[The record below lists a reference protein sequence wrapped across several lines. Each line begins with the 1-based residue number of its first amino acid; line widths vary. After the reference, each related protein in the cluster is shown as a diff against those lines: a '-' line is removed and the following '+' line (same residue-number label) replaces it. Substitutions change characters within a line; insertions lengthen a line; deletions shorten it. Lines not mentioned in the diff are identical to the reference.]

1 MSRTVRR
8 VLKFLL
14 LVPGAYLML
23 AFGLYVSSGVSQTT
37 LSTNAFLF
45 LMGLGGALVLLS
57 PPWPSHLRPRP

>member
-8 VLKFLL
+8 VVKYLL

-23 AFGLYVSSGVSQTT
+23 AFGLYVSSGESQTT

-57 PPWPSHLRPRP
+57 PPLTSSMRPRW